1 MMNLLRTALGFAPTR
16 PILALV
22 TATVLQVL
30 FAVLAGIFGDAI
42 LIVKLLACGI
52 AFVALF
58 GLGKLEGRNLADFG
72 FRGNVWRSLGLGLAG
87 GFSLITLVIGLLA
100 IGGAY
105 HVLELRF
112 SLEFLGWILVL
123 IPASIAEEI
132 LYRGIL
138 FRMSEEGWGALPAL
152 VFSALVFGLIHF
164 GNPGATLLTSLS
176 IGLQA
181 GVLLGAVYVVTRNL
195 WVVIGLHF
203 GWNLA
208 TSVFGLSISGVCNP
222 GLLHSETHG
231 SELWTGGAFGP
242 EAGLVT
248 LVVATA
254 AGLAIL
260 LYAARK
266 GLLRQPNVTETIK
279 PMPS

>member
-1 MMNLLRTALGFAPTR
+1 MNLLRTALGFAPTR

-138 FRMSEEGWGALPAL
+138 FRMSE
-152 VFSALVFGLIHF
+152 
-164 GNPGATLLTSLS
+164 
-176 IGLQA
+176 
-181 GVLLGAVYVVTRNL
+181 
-195 WVVIGLHF
+195 
-203 GWNLA
+203 
-208 TSVFGLSISGVCNP
+208 
-222 GLLHSETHG
+222 
-231 SELWTGGAFGP
+231 
-242 EAGLVT
+242 
-248 LVVATA
+248 
-254 AGLAIL
+254 
-260 LYAARK
+260 
-266 GLLRQPNVTETIK
+266 
-279 PMPS
+279 